1 MTSNF
6 GYRRVGAVLGSV
18 ALGWMMFLARPS
30 LAEDAVNVASRPL
43 PVEGGIFAV
52 VADDVDRDGRVD
64 LVTTNRGRSTAQI
77 LYQKAPRQFEA
88 GPAAK
93 VLGFHANEFARLPGA
108 EPRYVLS
115 AEGQGVLKM
124 LLPDG
129 KGSLKEGAT
138 YPFDGPYAVTAF
150 SWPDWGISL
159 AVAPYQGET
168 LTVLRN
174 FQPDTARVE
183 TAYGLAVPRQSV
195 PGVVT
200 VADVDGDGIAELL
213 YTTRRSRA
221 LWRVDYPKDGKLPE
235 PTLVWT
241 APTGA
246 PRHLAVAD
254 LNGDSAADILLP
266 LESERRI
273 ATLLNDGKGHFTS
286 GPELTVP
293 SSAWGPARLAI
304 AEDRDGAL
312 LLVADTEQ
320 SLMFYRIR
328 KGNPFRYDTV
338 ELPNDASLSQ
348 LMLRDIDGD
357 GELDVVMVLNVVEN
371 SLRILYGPLWKALAN
386 KLHVVAD
393 SALAAAA
400 LKGEIKIQ
408 DDPSRVVAKV
418 GDQAITVGEVRQFVM
433 ESGTGHSL
441 QSLSGQI
448 EILRKIIE
456 ETLLKKAVEQELGAA
471 GPLTFEQFSSGL
483 KGLEEKHFPLPEAPD
498 AVVLRAYYETNREE
512 YGIPEMVQLVQ
523 IQFRDD
529 RDQAGDPTARQ
540 RAEQALRRL
549 DAGEK
554 FDQVAAELSESP
566 RARSTGPERGF
577 VARNAEP
584 WLRDALRGLQTGQ
597 RTGIVESPVGY
608 EILLIRDWRAP
619 VFAEFDAVRAKV
631 SDRWRSEQ
639 QQQARSRY
647 LKTLAEQ
654 FGVTVTEK
662 ELENAN
668 PAKQ

>member
-1 MTSNF
+1 MTSDL
-6 GYRRVGAVLGSV
+6 GYRGVGAVLGSAV
-18 ALGWMMFLARPS
+18 LGWTMLLASPV
-30 LAEDAVNVASRPL
+30 LAEGTVTAAPQPL
-43 PVEGGIFAV
+43 PVEGDIFAV
-52 VADDVDRDGRVD
+52 VPDDVDHDGHID

-77 LYQKAPRQFEA
+77 LYQKAPRQFKA
-88 GPAAK
+88 GPAVK
-93 VLGFHANEFARLPGA
+93 VLGFHANEFSRLPGV
-108 EPRYVLS
+108 ESRYVLS
-115 AEGQGVLKM
+115 AEGEGVLKV
-124 LLPDG
+124 LLLDG

-138 YPFDGPYAVTAF
+138 YPLDGPYAVTTF
-150 SWPDWGISL
+150 SWPGWGLSL
-159 AVAPYQGET
+159 AVAPYQGDT

-174 FQPDTARVE
+174 FQPDTAQVDK
-183 TAYGLAVPRQSV
+183 AYELTVPRQSI

-200 VADVDGDGIAELL
+200 FADVDNDGIAELL

-221 LWRVDYPKDGKLPE
+221 IWQVNYPKDGKPPE
-235 PTLVWT
+235 PALIWT
-241 APTGA
+241 APVGA

-254 LNGDSAADILLP
+254 LNGDGAVDILLP

-273 ATLLNDGKGHFTS
+273 ATLLNDGKGHFTP

-304 AEDRDGAL
+304 AEDRDSAL

-338 ELPNDASLSQ
+338 ELPIDASLRQ

-357 GELDVVMVLNVVEN
+357 GELDVVMVMNVVED
-371 SLRILYGPLWKALAN
+371 SLRIVYGPLWTDLAN
-386 KLHVVAD
+386 KFHAVAD
-393 SALAAAA
+393 SALATKA

-418 GDQAITVGEVRQFVM
+418 GDQAITVSQVRQFVM

-441 QSLSGQI
+441 ESSSGQI

-456 ETLLKKAVEQELGAA
+456 EALLKKAVARELGATE
-471 GPLTFEQFSSGL
+471 PLTFEQFSSGM
-483 KGLEEKHFPLPEAPD
+483 KSLEEKYFPLPEAPD
-498 AVVLRAYYETNREE
+498 EAVLRAYYETNKEE

-523 IQFRDD
+523 IQFRNDQD
-529 RDQAGDPTARQ
+529 RPGGPPARQ

-549 DAGEK
+549 EAGEK
-554 FDQVAAELSESP
+554 FDQVAAALSENP
-566 RARSTGPERGF
+566 RARGTGPERGF
-577 VARNAEP
+577 VARNVEP

-619 VFAEFDAVRAKV
+619 VFVEFNVVRTKA
-631 SDRWRSEQ
+631 SNRWRADQ
-639 QQQARSRY
+639 QQQARGRY
-647 LKTLAEQ
+647 LKTLAER
-654 FGVTVTEK
+654 FGVTVMEK
-662 ELENAN
+662 EMENAN